1 MRVLVTGGTGF
12 VGCHIVAALVQAG
25 HSVRLLVRDRDKAR
39 SSLAPF
45 GADVVAAAQ
54 QDVVVGDVL
63 DPQVVRGA
71 VNGCDAV
78 VHAAAIYSLDPR
90 RADEIERTN
99 VEAAENVL
107 GEAVRARLSP
117 VVHISTYAVLVRKGG
132 TDPSLPLGDID
143 YPYTRSKILSEQV
156 ARGFQAAGDPVVT
169 VYPGS
174 TLGPHDPYRGDQ
186 SERLRWLAAGRLP
199 IWPSGRTHYTD
210 VRDVAALVAA
220 VVNKCSEPHR
230 YVVPGHFADGK
241 MIFGALERATGRKY
255 PFVTV
260 PAGLMLA
267 LLKPMDVLQRRLP
280 AQWTMPAYAESVD
293 ILRRGTEFDTS
304 AATTELGVSARPF
317 DDTVRDTVRWLVESG
332 RLSAKYGVAQPLRPA
347 AGGPA

>member
-12 VGCHIVAALVQAG
+12 VGCHIVSALVQAG
-25 HSVRLLVRDRDKAR
+25 HSVRLLVRDRDKTQA
-39 SSLAPF
+39 SLAPF
-45 GADVVAAAQ
+45 GPEVVAAGQ
-54 QDVVVGDVL
+54 QDVVVGSVL
-63 DPQVVRGA
+63 DAQVVTDA

-90 RADEIERTN
+90 RSAEIERTN
-99 VEAAENVL
+99 VKAAENVL
-107 GEAVRARLSP
+107 GEAVRAKLSP

-132 TDPSLPLGDID
+132 TDPTLPLGDVA

-156 ARGFQAAGDPVVT
+156 ARGFQAAGNPVVT
-169 VYPGS
+169 VYPGA

-199 IWPSGRTHYTD
+199 TWPSGRTHYTD

-220 VVNKCSEPHR
+220 VVNKSREPRR
-230 YVVPGHFADGK
+230 YVVPGHFVDGK
-241 MIFGALERATGRKY
+241 MIFGALERVTGRRY

-260 PAGLMLA
+260 PAPMMLA
-267 LLKPMDVLQRRLP
+267 MLQPMGLLQRRLP
-280 AQWTMPAYAESVD
+280 GRWTLPAYAESID

-304 AATTELGVSARPF
+304 RASHEFGVHARPF
-317 DDTVRDTVRWLVESG
+317 DETIRDTVRWLVESG
-332 RLSAKYGVAQPLRPA
+332 RLPAKYGVA
-347 AGGPA
+347 

>member
-25 HSVRLLVRDRDKAR
+25 HTVRLLVRDRDKTQA
-39 SSLAPF
+39 SLGPF

-63 DPQVVRGA
+63 DPQAVRDA

-90 RADEIERTN
+90 RSAEIERTN

-132 TDPSLPLGDID
+132 SDPSLPLGDID

-156 ARGFQAAGDPVVT
+156 ARGFQAAGNPVVT
-169 VYPGS
+169 VYPGA

-199 IWPSGRTHYTD
+199 TWPSGRTHYTD

-220 VVNKCSEPHR
+220 VVNNSREPRR
-230 YVVPGHFADGK
+230 YVVPGHFVDGK
-241 MIFGALERATGRKY
+241 MIFGALERATGRRY

-260 PAGLMLA
+260 PASMMLA
-267 LLKPMDVLQRRLP
+267 MLQPMGLLQRRLP
-280 AQWTMPAYAESVD
+280 GQWTLPAYAESVD

-304 AATTELGVSARPF
+304 AASDEFDVHARPF
-317 DDTVRDTVRWLVESG
+317 DETVRDTVRWLVESG
-332 RLSAKYGVAQPLRPA
+332 RLPAKYAVA
-347 AGGPA
+347 